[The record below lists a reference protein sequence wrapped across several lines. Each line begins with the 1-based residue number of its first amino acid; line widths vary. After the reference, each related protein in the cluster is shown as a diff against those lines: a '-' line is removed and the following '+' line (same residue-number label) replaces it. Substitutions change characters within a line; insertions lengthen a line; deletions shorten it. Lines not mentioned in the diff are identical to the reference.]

1 MGKEIE
7 LPDWLEQLRR
17 SEIVA
22 RVKDDPRSTEETR
35 LGVSD
40 YEARNYVTEWGQ
52 ADFDS
57 PCRVLS
63 PERDLSPD
71 DRVLLYAYFQQLG
84 HWEELI
90 AAFCQIFANAL
101 PEKEP
106 IVVDLG
112 CGPFT
117 GGFAIASVLDSK
129 GRKPQFDYIGVDRS
143 RAMREFGERLAAAV
157 EQLSEVN
164 RHWSPDIS
172 SISWNSAPGWRPV
185 IVIVSYLLASPTLNA
200 AALIAELD
208 KLLEKLGGGSVTVLY
223 TNSPRARA
231 NRSFPVFCK
240 ALNDAGF
247 KLYADDVGEIEI
259 ERRSGKRSRELRYAL
274 FRRPEQRTINLER
287 S

>member
-1 MGKEIE
+1 MEKEIE
-7 LPDWLEQLRR
+7 LPGWLEQLRR

-22 RVKDDPRSTEETR
+22 RVRGDPRSTEETY

-57 PCRVLS
+57 SWGV
-63 PERDLSPD
+63 LSPD

-90 AAFCQIFANAL
+90 AAFCQIFANTL

-129 GRKPQFDYIGVDRS
+129 GRKPRFDYIGVDRS
-143 RAMREFGERLAAAV
+143 RTMRGFGERLAAAV

-200 AALIAELD
+200 AVLIAELD
-208 KLLEKLGGGSVTVLY
+208 KLLEKLGGGSVTALY

-247 KLYADDVGEIEI
+247 KLYADYVGEIEI
-259 ERRSGKRSRELRYAL
+259 VRRSGKRSRELRYAL
-274 FRRPEQRTINLER
+274 FHRPKQHTLPLGGD
-287 S
+287 